1 MALPTSATRVHLQFG
16 TSDPKQAR
24 VELYNLIGKF
34 NDLLTHLD
42 SIDFAENGMG
52 DGLSISS
59 GSIKVDITSSD
70 TVTIDC
76 GSLS

>member
-1 MALPTSATRVHLQFG
+1 MALPTSATRVHLQSG

-34 NDLLTHLD
+34 NDLLTHLN
-42 SIDFAENGMG
+42 SVDFADNGMG

-59 GSIKVDITSSD
+59 GNIKVDITSSD

-76 GSLS
+76 GGLS

>member
-1 MALPTSATRVHLQFG
+1 MTLPTSATRTHLQSG

-24 VELYNLIGKF
+24 VELHTLIGKF
-34 NDLLTHLD
+34 NDLLTHLN
-42 SIDFAENGMG
+42 SVDFADNGMG

-59 GSIKVDITSSD
+59 GNIKVDITSSD

-76 GSLS
+76 GGLS